1 MSKNDNAHSIRLV
14 DSLEKILV
22 QILLKNLKKNIHYK
36 KVRISK
42 RNMNGQKMSAF
53 ILNRTLTQKQLLK

>member
-22 QILLKNLKKNIHYK
+22 QILLKNLKKNIHYQ
-36 KVRISK
+36 KVRI
-42 RNMNGQKMSAF
+42 
-53 ILNRTLTQKQLLK
+53 